1 MKEPAR
7 SAYGKDHNHS
17 QLPKNMSFLNTNK
30 HLRKAKWKVETKVN
44 IRKVFWRKQKK
55 YMKYMERKSLL
66 KTIITRIPWWY
77 SG

>member
-17 QLPKNMSFLNTNK
+17 QLPKNTSFLNTNK
-30 HLRKAKWKVETKVN
+30 RLRKAKWKVETKVN

-66 KTIITRIPWWY
+66 KNIITRISWWY